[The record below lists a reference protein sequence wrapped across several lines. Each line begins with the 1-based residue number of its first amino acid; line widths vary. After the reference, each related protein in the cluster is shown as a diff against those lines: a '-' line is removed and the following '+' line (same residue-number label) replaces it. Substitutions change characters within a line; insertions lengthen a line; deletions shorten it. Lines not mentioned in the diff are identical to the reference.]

1 MKRSMILILSAALLG
16 SAWASE
22 SKGTAKAPEQK
33 YFRTQYTPAVT
44 QVGVIPEGVFGF
56 FDPGED
62 ATFLLMVESK
72 AKDLEYEVSV
82 KDDSGREVYHI
93 PRKKL
98 ENSFRVPG
106 QPCGYYVVDTD
117 IFANGKK
124 AYSMQSAFAVNVPP
138 AKRDP
143 FFQMGFGVFAD
154 LIPGYKRI
162 GVGSLVL
169 RMRSLGIISPSN
181 LNRSLEES
189 VEGFMAHQKPF
200 LDDPDFV
207 LTHYVPCTLQAAL
220 RSKEEFKAGWPL
232 ISDRLLQLQMDYV
245 RIIHE
250 RTKDRVREWTIGCE
264 IPSNALS
271 GAAGKTLCATWTEA
285 MFNMMLRARMIS
297 RALKSVDPGIRII
310 VGGNNRQEFTDS
322 IERIVL
328 SDLVNDFDEYAI
340 DGYTGNWDMRKG
352 KHSIPELKLMDF
364 YKAASDLSFSLG
376 KGKVIRNDETGYAIN
391 YGARYDRGLA
401 VEQADLTARTII
413 ITRYAPV
420 SRFELHKPSDIHWFK
435 ESCQDDARTLT
446 TIWKPFRFWPEKK
459 FYHIPLP
466 GGAMYA
472 TASAELAFVQSLA
485 EVKNG
490 NIYSYLF
497 RKPDG
502 SVLITVWNIAEKQLF
517 RCSFPEDTRAVNM
530 YGRSIP
536 VKDLTIGQSPVY
548 ITVKMNPEDAV
559 AMMKKAVLAN
569 SPEFQCLADGSR
581 ILIRNFSDE
590 PKVCRIQLPGRPE
603 FEQTVAPDKV
613 NVIEA
618 DVTEDGKLV
627 APDGRTYRIP
637 LQKTQFFPIPKLK
650 SKPVFDGSGSW
661 LEGLP
666 YGELNYPDDIRPQ
679 EALQPERCYFK
690 TDFNPNGHNIS
701 ARYWGAYDDEYFYLA
716 VKVDDPV
723 HQQRKTPAEQWK
735 DDCLQFLL
743 SHEDGTNSLTEP
755 VRRPKSEYNFGLALS
770 PQGPRL
776 MKFLGNDR
784 GLKNYPA
791 NVTRSGDT
799 TFYEVAIPWNEVG
812 GRVKRFG
819 FVVFNN
825 DWPTVERAPYY
836 LAFSDGVVGQNDAKL
851 KVVQYGD

>member
-22 SKGTAKAPEQK
+22 SKETAKAPEQK
-33 YFRTQYTPAVT
+33 YFRTQYSPAVT

-56 FDPGED
+56 FDPGQE
-62 ATFLLMVESK
+62 ASFLLMADSK
-72 AKDLEYEVSV
+72 AKELEYEVSV
-82 KDDSGREVYHI
+82 KDDSGREVYRI
-93 PRKKL
+93 PRRKL
-98 ENSFRVPG
+98 EDSFRVPG
-106 QPCGYYVVDTD
+106 QPCGYYIIDTD
-117 IFANGKK
+117 IFAGGKK
-124 AYSMQSAFAVNVPP
+124 AYSMQSAFAVNKPL

-169 RMRSLGIISPSN
+169 RMRSLGINNPKT
-181 LNRSLEES
+181 LNRTLEEC

-207 LTHYVPCTLQAAL
+207 LTNYVPCTLEAAL
-220 RSKEEFKAGWPL
+220 RSKDEFKAGWPL
-232 ISDRLLQLQMDYV
+232 ISDRLLKLQMDYV

-250 RTKDRVREWTIGCE
+250 RTKDRVREWVIGCE
-264 IPSNALS
+264 IPSNATGGS
-271 GAAGKTLCATWTEA
+271 KKTLCATWTEA

-297 RALKSVDPGIRII
+297 RALKAVDPEIRII

-352 KHSIPELKLMDF
+352 KHPIPELKLMDF

-401 VEQADLTARTII
+401 VEQAALTARTII

-435 ESCQDDARTLT
+435 ESCQDDARNLT

-459 FYHIPLP
+459 FYHIPQP

-472 TASAELAFVQSLA
+472 TASAELSFVQSLE

-502 SVLITVWNIAEKQLF
+502 SVLITLWNIAEKQQF
-517 RCSFPEDTRAVNM
+517 RCSFPTDSTAVNM

-536 VKDLTIGQSPVY
+536 VEGLTIGKLPVY
-548 ITVKMNPEDAV
+548 ITVKMKPDEAV

-569 SPEFQCLADGSR
+569 TPEFQCLADGSR
-581 ILIRNFSDE
+581 IFVRNFSDE
-590 PKVCRIQLPGRPE
+590 PKVCRIQLPGLPDT
-603 FEQTVAPDKV
+603 EQTVVPDMV

-618 DVTEDGKLV
+618 NVTGDGKLI

-637 LQKTQFFPIPKLK
+637 LKKTQVFSIARLK
-650 SKPVFDGSGSW
+650 NKPVFDGSGSW

-666 YGELNYPDDIRPQ
+666 SRDLNYPDDIRPQ

-690 TDFNPNGHNIS
+690 TDFNPDGHNIS
-701 ARYWGAYDDEYFYLA
+701 ARYWGAYDDDYFYLA

-723 HQQRKTPAEQWK
+723 HLQRKPPAEQWK
-735 DDCLQFLL
+735 DDSIQFIL
-743 SHEDGTNSLTEP
+743 SHEDGTNCLLDPARS
-755 VRRPKSEYNFGLALS
+755 PKSEYNFGLALA

-776 MKFLGNDR
+776 MKFLGNDK

-791 NVTRSGDT
+791 NVTRNGNI

-812 GRVKRFG
+812 GKAKRFG
-819 FVVFNN
+819 FVVANN
-825 DWPTVERAPYY
+825 DWPTMERAPYR
-836 LAFSDGVVGQNDAKL
+836 LVFSDGVVGQNDSKL
-851 KVVQYGD
+851 NILRYGE